1 MSELTYYLSI
11 FLRRLHYFLMVAV
24 SISTAAVIV
33 AFALPP
39 AYESQTRLLLEA
51 PQIPTDLAA
60 STVNVGSGQQLEII
74 QQRLMTRA
82 TLLEVAR
89 SQQVFRDIAAMSADE
104 IVAGMRA
111 RTTIEKTGRG
121 APTPMMTINFEA
133 RAPQIAS
140 GVLNAYLTRIERQ
153 NVAFRSERAGNTQEF
168 FEQEVARL
176 GQDLDAQS
184 ARILEFKTRNA
195 GALPESLDYRL
206 NQQGQLQQQLR
217 EIDREITALR
227 NQSNRLVQVFEATGA
242 FGQGP
247 RLSPDEERL
256 REMRAEL
263 DESLSIYSETNPR
276 VTVLKARIAQ
286 LEERIERRAQN
297 PGDTADADTDTPEA
311 RRGAATLELQ
321 LDEIETRIGVLQ
333 DRREETRTRLAELA
347 ETLEKTPANSVALDE
362 LQRAYANIEQ
372 QYNTAVDRLARA
384 STGERIETLSRGER
398 LTVVEPPATPNAPTK
413 PNRIKIAGGG
423 SAVGIAAGIAL
434 VALIEMLT
442 RTARRSEDIVA
453 RLGVRPLA
461 TIPYMRSPGEMV
473 RKRLLKTVIY
483 LTILVGLP
491 AAVYAVHLYYLPLDL
506 LADRAMNRIGVRW

>member
-1 MSELTYYLSI
+1 MSELKYYLSI

-24 SISTAAVIV
+24 SISTAAVIA

-133 RAPQIAS
+133 RAPQIAA

-227 NQSNRLVQVFEATGA
+227 NQSNRLV
-242 FGQGP
+242 
-247 RLSPDEERL
+247 RC
-256 REMRAEL
+256 
-263 DESLSIYSETNPR
+263 
-276 VTVLKARIAQ
+276 
-286 LEERIERRAQN
+286 
-297 PGDTADADTDTPEA
+297 
-311 RRGAATLELQ
+311 
-321 LDEIETRIGVLQ
+321 
-333 DRREETRTRLAELA
+333 
-347 ETLEKTPANSVALDE
+347 
-362 LQRAYANIEQ
+362 
-372 QYNTAVDRLARA
+372 
-384 STGERIETLSRGER
+384 SR
-398 LTVVEPPATPNAPTK
+398 PPARSGRVRACRPTRNACARCARSSTSRCRSIPRPT
-413 PNRIKIAGGG
+413 RG
-423 SAVGIAAGIAL
+423 
-434 VALIEMLT
+434 
-442 RTARRSEDIVA
+442 
-453 RLGVRPLA
+453 
-461 TIPYMRSPGEMV
+461 
-473 RKRLLKTVIY
+473 
-483 LTILVGLP
+483 
-491 AAVYAVHLYYLPLDL
+491 
-506 LADRAMNRIGVRW
+506 